1 MNESPTQEATMSPD
15 DLYLEEVFTDQKIG
29 TIRRLT
35 PVDGDGQPDTNRKTL
50 FFGQAQMM
58 TPAGPLPLNFE
69 LEAENLGDACSQFA
83 DAAKVA
89 LEKTVEELKEMRRQ
103 QASSIVVPGQEPGVG
118 GLGGAGGIPG
128 GGKIQ
133 L

>member
-1 MNESPTQEATMSPD
+1 MNDAPSQEATMNLE

-29 TIRRLT
+29 TIRRMT
-35 PVDGDGQPDTNRKTL
+35 PVNGEGQPDPDRKAV
-50 FFGQAQMM
+50 FIGQAQMM

-69 LEAENLGDACSQFA
+69 LEAENLGQACAAFA

-89 LEKTVEELKEMRRQ
+89 MERTVEDLKEMRRQ
-103 QASSIVVPGQEPGVG
+103 QASSIVVPGQEPGMG
-118 GLGGAGGIPG
+118 GMGSMPG

>member
-1 MNESPTQEATMSPD
+1 MQESPMQDASINPD
-15 DLYLEEVFTDQKIG
+15 ELYLEEVFTDHKVG
-29 TIRRLT
+29 TIRRMT
-35 PVDGDGQPDTNRKTL
+35 PVDGDGKPDGSRDTL
-50 FFGQAQMM
+50 YFGQAQMM

-69 LEAENLGDACSQFA
+69 LKAGNLAEACQQFA

-89 LEKTVEELKEMRRQ
+89 LEQTVEELKEMRRQ
-103 QASSIVVPGQEPGVG
+103 QASSIVVPGQEPGMG
-118 GLGGAGGIPG
+118 GMPGGGIPG

>member
-1 MNESPTQEATMSPD
+1 MNESQAPEASMNLD
-15 DLYLEEVFTDQKIG
+15 ELYLEEVFTDQKIG
-29 TIRRLT
+29 TIRRMT
-35 PVDGDGQPDTNRKTL
+35 PVDSHGQPDPNRKVA

-69 LEAENLGDACSQFA
+69 LEAENLADACSVFA
-83 DAAKVA
+83 EAAKEA
-89 LEKTVEELKEMRRQ
+89 LDRTVEELKEMRRQ
-103 QASSIVVPGQEPGVG
+103 QASSIVVPGQEPGMG
-118 GLGGAGGIPG
+118 GLPG